1 MEKMKM
7 GRPRLNATAR
17 DKTLS
22 IRVTPEELEEIQAV
36 CIKHN
41 IRYIDV
47 VKKGVEYW
55 SRKK

>member
-1 MEKMKM
+1 M